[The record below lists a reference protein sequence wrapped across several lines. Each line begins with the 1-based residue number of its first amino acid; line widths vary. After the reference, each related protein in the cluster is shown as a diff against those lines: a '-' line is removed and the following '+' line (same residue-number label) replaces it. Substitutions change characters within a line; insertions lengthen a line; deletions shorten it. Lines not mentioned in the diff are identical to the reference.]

1 MGKLSV
7 KLGRQGEERAVRFLQ
22 QLGYQ
27 ILQRT
32 FRGGGGELDIVCRKD
47 GIIYFV
53 EVKYRGEDAWFSPV
67 EAVTAGK
74 RRRLYQAAQA
84 WLYQKLGREEACS
97 FLLLAMSADGRI
109 ELIEDYL
116 LW

>member
-27 ILQRT
+27 ILQRN

-53 EVKYRGEDAWFSPV
+53 EVKYRG
-67 EAVTAGK
+67 
-74 RRRLYQAAQA
+74 RLVQP
-84 WLYQKLGREEACS
+84 G
-97 FLLLAMSADGRI
+97 
-109 ELIEDYL
+109 
-116 LW
+116 